1 MKNDVRVHLLRP
13 EVVDSKVVVVDYLWR
28 LTKEQKYP
36 DWAWGFVVALERHC
50 RTSNGYTDLSDVYQ
64 SENTL
69 KDNVQQ
75 SFFFSRNFKI
85 FVFDFFRGRR
95 PAIV

>member
-1 MKNDVRVHLLRP
+1 MKNDVRVHSLRP
-13 EVVDSKVVVVDYLWR
+13 EVVDSHFYLWR

-50 RTSNGYTDLSDVYQ
+50 RTSNGYTGLSDVYQ
-64 SENTL
+64 SENTP

-95 PAIV
+95 AAIV